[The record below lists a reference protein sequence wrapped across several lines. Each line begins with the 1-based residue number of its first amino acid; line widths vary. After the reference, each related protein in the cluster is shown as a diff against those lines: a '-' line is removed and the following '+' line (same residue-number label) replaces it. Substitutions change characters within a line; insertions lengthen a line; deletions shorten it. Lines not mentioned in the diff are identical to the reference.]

1 MKEHF
6 RKLNYNNLK
15 KNPKDNF
22 IVLKSQEW
30 SDTNIRISTMDQE
43 EQYPTFEWYQS
54 VTLDRS
60 WLSTYKLV
68 PFSTV

>member
-15 KNPKDNF
+15 KTPKDNF

-30 SDTNIRISTMDQE
+30 SDTIIRISTMDQE
-43 EQYPTFEWYQS
+43 E
-54 VTLDRS
+54 
-60 WLSTYKLV
+60 
-68 PFSTV
+68 

>member
-30 SDTNIRISTMDQE
+30 SDTIIRIMDQE
-43 EQYPTFEWYQS
+43 E
-54 VTLDRS
+54 
-60 WLSTYKLV
+60 
-68 PFSTV
+68 